1 MSDKVEA
8 HDGQCLFLFPSLL
21 SHTVSGRHDADASLR
36 PGTPRTWSG
45 RRPSDSCAPSLL
57 LSLQAD
63 TAPAAAGAWRS
74 VLGLEDAAVCSL
86 ARLHDATP
94 APGRDV
100 CTPLC
105 QVLLSV
111 LSCNL
116 LAADDALCSA
126 SHDTVHGGT
135 GPSARSTLL
144 HAALSPT
151 PALPRPPRPQYGTH
165 TAHVV
170 AIRTRTGRPKTETA
184 QECRHRRRRPRVS
197 VPAWRP
203 GADDTRGGHGVWRH
217 AWEGLGPAPPGVPHD
232 PVAVGRADGRPPTAH
247 RGVDTRQRQRQRRP
261 RCVPRG
267 SHRRRGTAA
276 GRAPATAR
284 SAKDRDAPVV
294 GACGQRLPSASR
306 RPSRAT
312 RVAGRTRPAAARR
325 FACRCGWRRGSRW
338 GWGVRGRGAGESRE
352 SRSSGSE
359 TRSRGWAQGRAGV
372 HSTALGLP
380 PR

>member
-1 MSDKVEA
+1 VLASPTTRR
-8 HDGQCLFLFPSLL
+8 H
-21 SHTVSGRHDADASLR
+21 SGPGTGRLPTPPVRSCCPCCPATCSLR
-36 PGTPRTWSG
+36 M
-45 RRPSDSCAPSLL
+45 L
-57 LSLQAD
+57 
-63 TAPAAAGAWRS
+63 
-74 VLGLEDAAVCSL
+74 
-86 ARLHDATP
+86 
-94 APGRDV
+94 
-100 CTPLC
+100 
-105 QVLLSV
+105 
-111 LSCNL
+111 
-116 LAADDALCSA
+116 
-126 SHDTVHGGT
+126 
-135 GPSARSTLL
+135 PSALHPMTRLIRHRAGCTL
-144 HAALSPT
+144 HASPRHPT
-151 PALPRPPRPQYGTH
+151 IAIPPLPRAPRPQHGTH
-165 TAHVV
+165 KKAVAAITTCTGSPTAETAH
-170 AIRTRTGRPKTETA
+170 
-184 QECRHRRRRPRVS
+184 ECRHRRHRPRVS

-217 AWEGLGPAPPGVPHD
+217 AWEGLGPAPPGAPHD

-247 RGVDTRQRQRQRRP
+247 RGVGTRQRQRQRRP

-306 RPSRAT
+306 RPPRAT